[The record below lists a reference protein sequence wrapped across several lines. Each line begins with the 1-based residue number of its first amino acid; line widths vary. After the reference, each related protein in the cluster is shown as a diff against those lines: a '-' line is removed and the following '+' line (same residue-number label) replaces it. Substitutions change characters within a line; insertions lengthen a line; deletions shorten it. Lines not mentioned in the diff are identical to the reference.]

1 MLQPYLWAMNK
12 INVTAK
18 SMVDVMNKPVKKHR
32 LKNFTA
38 MKICPHIQP
47 IMCSATQRLIGAEV
61 LLRFN
66 DGSGNYFPLNSRIEE
81 LETAPLTN
89 LFTVKLIEEIHTF
102 FLPLRSKLPE
112 GFFFTFN
119 LCAKQITQPALRH
132 AIYTFSDSFNM
143 LLEISESSFEAMED
157 NTLDI
162 IQDMMNEGIQFAID
176 EFGTSSSSLKYLENM
191 EFCLLKLNRDLTLV
205 HQGELVYK
213 KTLDGLSGLAF
224 MLDMQ
229 LAAEGVQSE
238 NQAQLLLERGVHM
251 LQGRH
256 YSPPLTMKYFM
267 ANYVS

>member
-1 MLQPYLWAMNK
+1 MLRSYLWAINK
-12 INVTAK
+12 INVAAK
-18 SMVDVMNKPVKKHR
+18 NIVDVMNEQVKEHR
-32 LKNFTA
+32 LKKLMT
-38 MKICPHIQP
+38 MKVCPHIQP

-66 DGSGNYFPLNSRIEE
+66 DGSGNYFPVDARIEE
-81 LETAPLTN
+81 LETVPLTN
-89 LFTVKLIEEIHTF
+89 LFTVKLIEEIHEF

-119 LCAKQITQPALRH
+119 LCAKQITQPELRD

-143 LLEISESSFEAMED
+143 LLEISESSLEAMED

-176 EFGTSSSSLKYLENM
+176 EFGTSSSCLKYLENM

-238 NQAQLLLERGVHM
+238 DQAQLLLERGVNM

-256 YSPPLTMKYFM
+256 YSPPLTMPYFM